1 MNHWEELRRELQGSR
16 GFAAWVRRQVIP
28 QGAQLAD
35 EARQQVLR
43 NLWKDIPPS
52 RDEIL
57 RNVNTLFCD
66 FLDTEYVLY
75 LQYEEQC
82 ALMAIELALSEH
94 AQRHYPKTSQ
104 LIRSTLSVLQDSTAS
119 SLEKL
124 RVIAD
129 HLRLFYR
136 LFEQSLA
143 QGRMTRAGGSAQLHL
158 IYLLEQLGYAGEF
171 ETQQVLNGRVDF
183 VFPSKRAWE
192 LDRQR
197 CVLVSVKRSLR
208 ERYKQ
213 IFEELG
219 ITGGLTVYLVIN
231 QTLGEARKDLTSEKV
246 DNIRKQNVYLVVRD
260 AVKAEMFPN
269 ENSVLSFSQFITEE
283 LPLRRLLWRPLLGG

>member
-219 ITGGLTVYLVIN
+219 ITGGLTVYLVIT

-246 DNIRKQNVYLVVRD
+246 DDIRKQNVYLVVRD

>member
-219 ITGGLTVYLVIN
+219 ITGGLTVYLVIT

>member
-143 QGRMTRAGGSAQLHL
+143 QGRLTRAGGSAQLHL

-219 ITGGLTVYLVIN
+219 ITGGLTVYLVIT

-246 DNIRKQNVYLVVRD
+246 DKIRKQNVYLVVRD

-269 ENSVLSFSQFITEE
+269 ENSILSFSQFITEE

>member
-219 ITGGLTVYLVIN
+219 ITGGLTVYLVIT

-283 LPLRRLLWRPLLGG
+283 LPVRRLLWRPLLGG

>member
-143 QGRMTRAGGSAQLHL
+143 QGRLTRAGGSAQLHL

-219 ITGGLTVYLVIN
+219 ITGGLTVYLVIT
-231 QTLGEARKDLTSEKV
+231 QTLGEARKDLTSKKV
-246 DNIRKQNVYLVVRD
+246 DKIRKQNVYLVVRD

-269 ENSVLSFSQFITEE
+269 ENSILSFSQFITEE

>member
-94 AQRHYPKTSQ
+94 AQRHYPKTPQ

-219 ITGGLTVYLVIN
+219 ITGGLTVYLVIT

>member
-1 MNHWEELRRELQGSR
+1 
-16 GFAAWVRRQVIP
+16 
-28 QGAQLAD
+28 
-35 EARQQVLR
+35 
-43 NLWKDIPPS
+43 
-52 RDEIL
+52 
-57 RNVNTLFCD
+57 
-66 FLDTEYVLY
+66 
-75 LQYEEQC
+75 
-82 ALMAIELALSEH
+82 MAIELALSEN

-219 ITGGLTVYLVIN
+219 ITGGLTVYLVIT

>member
-129 HLRLFYR
+129 YLRLFYR

-219 ITGGLTVYLVIN
+219 ITGGLTVYLVIT

>member
-129 HLRLFYR
+129 HLKLFYR

-219 ITGGLTVYLVIN
+219 ITGGLTVYLVIT

-283 LPLRRLLWRPLLGG
+283 PPLRRLLWRPLLGG

>member
-219 ITGGLTVYLVIN
+219 ITGGLTVNLVIT

>member
-104 LIRSTLSVLQDSTAS
+104 LIRSTLSVLQDFTAS

-219 ITGGLTVYLVIN
+219 ITGGLTVYLVIT

-269 ENSVLSFSQFITEE
+269 ENSILSFSQFITEE

>member
-158 IYLLEQLGYAGEF
+158 IYLLEQLGYAGEL

>member
-192 LDRQR
+192 LGRQR

-219 ITGGLTVYLVIN
+219 ITGGLTVYLVIT

-269 ENSVLSFSQFITEE
+269 ENSVLSFSRFITEE

>member
-104 LIRSTLSVLQDSTAS
+104 LIRSTLSV
-119 SLEKL
+119 
-124 RVIAD
+124 
-129 HLRLFYR
+129 
-136 LFEQSLA
+136 
-143 QGRMTRAGGSAQLHL
+143 
-158 IYLLEQLGYAGEF
+158 
-171 ETQQVLNGRVDF
+171 
-183 VFPSKRAWE
+183 
-192 LDRQR
+192 
-197 CVLVSVKRSLR
+197 
-208 ERYKQ
+208 
-213 IFEELG
+213 
-219 ITGGLTVYLVIN
+219 
-231 QTLGEARKDLTSEKV
+231 
-246 DNIRKQNVYLVVRD
+246 
-260 AVKAEMFPN
+260 
-269 ENSVLSFSQFITEE
+269 
-283 LPLRRLLWRPLLGG
+283 

>member
-129 HLRLFYR
+129 HLKLFYR

-219 ITGGLTVYLVIN
+219 ITGGLTVYLVIT

>member
-183 VFPSKRAWE
+183 VFPSERAWE

-219 ITGGLTVYLVIN
+219 ITGGLTVYLVIT

-269 ENSVLSFSQFITEE
+269 ENSILSFSQFITEE

>member
-219 ITGGLTVYLVIN
+219 ITGGLTVYLVIT
-231 QTLGEARKDLTSEKV
+231 QTLGEARKNLTSEKV